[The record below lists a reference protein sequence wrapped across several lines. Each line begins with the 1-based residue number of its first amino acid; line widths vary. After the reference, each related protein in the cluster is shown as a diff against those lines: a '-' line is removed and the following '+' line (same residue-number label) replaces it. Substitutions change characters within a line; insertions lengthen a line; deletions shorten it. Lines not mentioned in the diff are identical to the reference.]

1 MKYGRLVFMKRKI
14 KKICAV
20 FVIIVLLPYI
30 VTIFMNGKSIETNQN
45 GKNCYIKV
53 ETESGTREI
62 PLEEYCIGTLAK
74 EIPVDFDLEA
84 LKAQAVVV
92 RTTIYKKIEEEGEKT
107 ILKEH
112 FFTKSD
118 MKNQWGRSAF
128 QTNYKKIQQAW
139 EETDGQV
146 VMYNGQL
153 AMVPFHQLSNGKTR
167 IGKEVL
173 GSDAY
178 PYLQMKECPKDVEA
192 DGQMESRLIKVSG
205 AAIASQDSAGYVT
218 AVKVGE
224 ETINGETFR
233 DTYGLLS
240 SCFELQ
246 DFEGKTRVTTKGVGH
261 GLGMSQNTANEMAKE
276 GKKYNEILQYFYE
289 GTELKEVAE
298 ILLNVE

>member
-1 MKYGRLVFMKRKI
+1 MKQKI
-14 KKICAV
+14 KKIGAV

-30 VTIFMNGKSIETNQN
+30 VTIFMNGKSMETNQN
-45 GKNCYIKV
+45 GKNGYIKV
-53 ETESGTREI
+53 ETKVGTKEI

-74 EIPVDFDLEA
+74 EIPVDFDLES
-84 LKAQAVVV
+84 LKAQAVIV
-92 RTTIYKKIEEEGEKT
+92 RTTIYKKIEEEGEKAVM
-107 ILKEH
+107 KER

-128 QTNYKKIQQAW
+128 QKNYKKMKQAW

-146 VMYNGQL
+146 IMYNGQL

-167 IGKEVL
+167 VGKEVL

-205 AAIASQDSAGYVT
+205 ATVASQDSAGYVT
-218 AVKVGE
+218 GVKVGE
-224 ETINGETFR
+224 ETVTGETFR

-261 GLGMSQNTANEMAKE
+261 GLGMSQNTANEMAKA

-289 GTELKEVAE
+289 GTELKEVVE